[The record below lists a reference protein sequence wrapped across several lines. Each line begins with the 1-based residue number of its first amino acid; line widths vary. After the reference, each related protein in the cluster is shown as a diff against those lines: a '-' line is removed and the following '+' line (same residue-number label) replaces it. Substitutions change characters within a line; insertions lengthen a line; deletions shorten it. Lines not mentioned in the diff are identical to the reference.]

1 MVPEES
7 GSLRWAKKG
16 GGTMAEPDKGR
27 LFGRSRRKN
36 VTGARQ
42 KFYSVYVTP
51 DEQVQLEAR
60 AAVREVTVPR
70 LLFESAMVADVE
82 TDTDRKAA
90 IMEMFEVRRLLA
102 SVANNANQLAR
113 FANTEGSFPVEAESI
128 ITEYRAIVPRLSAA
142 IEKLADS

>member
-1 MVPEES
+1 M
-7 GSLRWAKKG
+7 
-16 GGTMAEPDKGR
+16 
-27 LFGRSRRKN
+27 
-36 VTGARQ
+36 
-42 KFYSVYVTP
+42 TP

-90 IMEMFEVRRLLA
+90 IVEMFEVRRLLA

-113 FANTEGSFPVEAESI
+113 FANTEGSFPAEAESI